1 MRNKSIS
8 ILEEKSMTENR
19 RVNNEGTPSPQDDA
33 PGRVRQRG
41 RPQGTTKPAEQ
52 KRQRV
57 FLRLAPDIHH
67 LIEEGLALNTDPAI
81 TTKTDFIEQAIKYYN
96 QVIKNQH
103 KDTQS
108 DLIDHMLAEWE
119 EARPEFR
126 GQGNPLLLSF
136 PVFARIERAAYFIN
150 KAMLRVVASY
160 GLNLGEYHLLTALRR
175 AGPTACRTPTELLHS
190 LLITPGAITKQ
201 VDRLV
206 RLGLVERHAN
216 PSNRRNVLIC
226 LSPRGREAIDAI
238 INELNVSDL
247 VLIMQLAQEERET
260 LAHLLRK
267 LLLLLEHRTAGL

>member
-1 MRNKSIS
+1 
-8 ILEEKSMTENR
+8 MTQKR
-19 RVNNEGTPSPQDDA
+19 RTDNAELSFSQDATPA
-33 PGRVRQRG
+33 RARRRG

-52 KRQRV
+52 KRQRI

-67 LIEEGLALNTDPAI
+67 LIEEGLVQNTDPAI
-81 TTKTDFIEQAIKYYN
+81 TTKTDFIEQAVRYYA
-96 QVIKNQH
+96 QTIKNEH
-103 KDTQS
+103 ENAQS
-108 DLIDHMLAEWE
+108 DLIDHILAEWK

-150 KAMLRVVASY
+150 KAMVSVAASY
-160 GLNLGEYHLLTALRR
+160 GLNLGEYHLLAALRR
-175 AGPTACRTPTELLHS
+175 AGPTPCRTPTALLHS

-206 RLGLVERHAN
+206 RLGLVERHAD
-216 PSNRRNVLIC
+216 PSSRRNVLIC

-238 INELNVSDL
+238 INELTASDL
-247 VLIMQLAQEERET
+247 VLSMQLAQEERET

-267 LLLLLEHRTAGL
+267 LLLLLEHRIAGL

>member
-1 MRNKSIS
+1 
-8 ILEEKSMTENR
+8 MTQKR
-19 RVNNEGTPSPQDDA
+19 RTDNAELSFSQDATPA
-33 PGRVRQRG
+33 RARRRG

-119 EARPEFR
+119 EAKPEVR

-150 KAMLRVVASY
+150 KAMVRVVASY
-160 GLNLGEYHLLTALRR
+160 RLNLGEYHLLAAFQR
-175 AGPTACRTPTELLHS
+175 A
-190 LLITPGAITKQ
+190 
-201 VDRLV
+201 
-206 RLGLVERHAN
+206 
-216 PSNRRNVLIC
+216 
-226 LSPRGREAIDAI
+226 
-238 INELNVSDL
+238 
-247 VLIMQLAQEERET
+247 
-260 LAHLLRK
+260 
-267 LLLLLEHRTAGL
+267 